1 MNAAALYFQVQ
12 LRMLLLGNCHRVSA
26 FLLSAC
32 LAATLAAT
40 AGATPQNSGKIE
52 DRLPDRQDNRSAPDS
67 TLPDGGSQP
76 VTVKT
81 QAITLKSLDLKG
93 TTVLERADIDSIT
106 AEFIGKPLSTD
117 DLARLAGRLT
127 QAYRDRGFF
136 LSRVI
141 IPPQEI
147 QAGRLTAEAIEGY
160 VVSAKAEG
168 ISDDDAAAQFAWLLA
183 ERPARLATFERS
195 LLLLADRYGYKAT
208 GTRLLPV
215 EGTTDQFKLEFSV
228 TWRPVS
234 LEFFADNRGTARNG
248 EDQAFTGVSWN
259 SILSAGDQLS
269 ASIFSSFANIP
280 DTLYG
285 ELKYGSPWIGG
296 NLWTEFGASTTTW
309 QDPLYAAVTL
319 GNFESQKLWI
329 KAAIPLLRARERS
342 LWLNM
347 ILDARD
353 SSSNDSSQPTR
364 DESLRVLRG
373 SFSLAEVG
381 DKSRADLS
389 LQVSHGID
397 GLGASRNGDLN
408 LSRVDSRPQFTRVRL
423 SASFFSQLVDRW
435 SVNVAAVGQY
445 ADGSLPS
452 TEHLYYGG
460 SRYGRGYD
468 YDIIGGDNG
477 WMASAELRYTLGA
490 DFLHLEQLQFFAFAD
505 AGRTHDVYRGAPGS
519 NSLFAS
525 SAGGGIRLVVAP
537 GLEASVEAAL
547 PLAYTDSLSLNDTTR
562 IFVTLSW
569 WQ

>member
-1 MNAAALYFQVQ
+1 
-12 LRMLLLGNCHRVSA
+12 MLLLGKCHGARS
-26 FLLSAC
+26 FFI
-32 LAATLAAT
+32 AASLVITLAGT
-40 AGATPQNSGKIE
+40 AGATSRQSGQIE
-52 DRLPDRQDNRSAPDS
+52 DRLPGRESPRTAPAS
-67 TLPDGGSQP
+67 SVPETSGEPDA
-76 VTVKT
+76 VKA
-81 QAITLKSLDLKG
+81 QAIFLNALDLKG
-93 TTVLERADIDSIT
+93 STVLAKDDVDSLAT
-106 AEFIGKPLSTD
+106 EFIGKSLSTE

-147 QAGRLTAEAIEGY
+147 KAGRLTAQAIEGY
-160 VVSAKAEG
+160 VVSARGEG
-168 ISDDDAAAQFAWLLA
+168 VADDDAASQFASLLN
-183 ERPARLATFERS
+183 ERPASLATFERA
-195 LLLLADRYGYKAT
+195 LLLMSDRYGYKVS

-215 EGTTDQFKLEFSV
+215 EGTSDQFQLEFAV

-234 LEFFADNRGTARNG
+234 LEFFADNRGTGRNG
-248 EDQAFTGVSWN
+248 EDQAFTGVSWK

-285 ELKYGSPWIGG
+285 EVEYGTPWFGG
-296 NLWTEFGASTTTW
+296 NLWTEIGASATTW
-309 QDPLYAAVTL
+309 QDPLNPHVPL
-319 GNFESQKLWI
+319 GNFEAQKLWA
-329 KAAIPLLRARERS
+329 KAAVPLLRSRERS

-353 SSSNDSSQPTR
+353 SSSDDGFQPTR
-364 DESLRVLRG
+364 KESLRTLRG
-373 SFSLAEVG
+373 SFSYTEVG
-381 DKSRADLS
+381 ENSRTGVS
-389 LQVSHGID
+389 IQVSQGLD
-397 GLGASRNGDLN
+397 GLGASRNGDQN

-435 SVNVAAVGQY
+435 SVNMAAIGQY

-452 TEHLYYGG
+452 SEHLYYGG

-468 YDIIGGDNG
+468 YDVIGGDNG
-477 WMASAELRYTLGA
+477 WMANAELRYTVRA
-490 DFLHLEQLQFFAFAD
+490 DFLSMNQLQFFVFAD
-505 AGRTHDVYRGAPGS
+505 AGRTRDIYRGTPGYEA
-519 NSLFAS
+519 LFAS
-525 SAGGGIRLVVAP
+525 STGGGIRLFIVP

-547 PLAYTDSLSLNDTTR
+547 PLAYTDSLTVNDTTR